1 MERLRLTPRR
11 TRWLSDKEKALAVYR
26 LEMDTGVKD
35 EETMTLLN
43 SFKAAVADYRLWMLA
58 LIIVTKTTAGAV
70 TQFIP
75 TVVATFG
82 MSKVQT

>member
-1 MERLRLTPRR
+1 
-11 TRWLSDKEKALAVYR
+11 
-26 LEMDTGVKD
+26 
-35 EETMTLLN
+35 MTLFQ
-43 SFKAAVADYRLWMLA
+43 SFKAAIVDYKLWLLA
-58 LIIVTKTTAGAV
+58 LIVVTKTTAGAV